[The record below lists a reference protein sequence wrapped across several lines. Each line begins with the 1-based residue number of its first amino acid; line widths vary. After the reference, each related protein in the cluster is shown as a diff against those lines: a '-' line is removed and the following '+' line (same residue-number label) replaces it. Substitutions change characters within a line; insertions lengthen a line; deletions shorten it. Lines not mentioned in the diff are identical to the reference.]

1 LRRLTLTLTVA
12 AVFAAALGC
21 KSSSSGGVDKLT
33 QELLSSSKEQLFTKG
48 KALMERKKYEQGRK
62 YLSFVF
68 ETYPNEPEGR
78 ESLMLVADSYFK
90 QGGSGYTEA
99 RYRYRDYLNRYPD
112 AKNRDYARYQF
123 AVCYDREIERPDRD
137 QTATLEAIQQYRN
150 LMREFPDS
158 AYASAARDRIRELA
172 DILAEHEFAVGF
184 FYLRKG
190 SPAAALSRFTTLE
203 ERFPDYGQKDKLF
216 YNTARALER
225 LGRTDEA
232 RRYLERLLDGFPQSD
247 YAGKAKKMAADLPA
261 PTAAAATETN

>member
-1 LRRLTLTLTVA
+1 
-12 AVFAAALGC
+12 
-21 KSSSSGGVDKLT
+21 
-33 QELLSSSKEQLFTKG
+33 
-48 KALMERKKYEQGRK
+48 
-62 YLSFVF
+62 
-68 ETYPNEPEGR
+68 
-78 ESLMLVADSYFK
+78 MLVADSYFK
-90 QGGSGYTEA
+90 QGGATGYTEA

-112 AKNRDYARYQF
+112 ARNRDYARYQF
-123 AVCYDREIERPDRD
+123 AVCYDREIENPDRD

-158 AYASAARDRIRELA
+158 PYSGAARDRMGELA

-203 ERFPDYGQKDKLF
+203 ERFPEYGQKDKLF

-232 RRYLERLLDGFPQSD
+232 RRYLERLLDGYPKSE
-247 YAGKAKKMAADLPA
+247 YAGRAKKMANGLPP
-261 PTAAAATETN
+261 PTAAAAAAPTP